1 MREHATLW
9 SAAASIT
16 RFVCDF
22 DVDVSGRVPQD
33 RRLSW
38 SVWMWPLSATS
49 WSRCSETAA
58 ILHFQ
63 LGWRIPTALSQRRA
77 VTAAL
82 RRPVGCHVTG
92 RRIPSGQ
99 WETLLMN
106 KGVNF
111 KPKCIGKT
119 FTILSL
125 NTYTHSPLGE
135 LLNQLQ
141 CVQTYWQ
148 VAS

>member
-1 MREHATLW
+1 MFQIFLSDNQHSPSWQRLNCWFTIETRLRVHLGSVQSVPPLKKSTFTWGSMQRCGPLW

-92 RRIPSGQ
+92 GRIPSGQ
-99 WETLLMN
+99 W
-106 KGVNF
+106 
-111 KPKCIGKT
+111 
-119 FTILSL
+119 
-125 NTYTHSPLGE
+125 
-135 LLNQLQ
+135 
-141 CVQTYWQ
+141 
-148 VAS
+148 